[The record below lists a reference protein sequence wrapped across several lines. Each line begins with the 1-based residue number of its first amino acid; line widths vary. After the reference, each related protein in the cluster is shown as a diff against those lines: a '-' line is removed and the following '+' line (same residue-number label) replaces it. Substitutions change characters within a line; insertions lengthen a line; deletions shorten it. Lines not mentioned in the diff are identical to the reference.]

1 MLTMLRS
8 EWPLRYE
15 VVNNN
20 WWEVVTPVSRSLIH
34 SAGQPW
40 MNCEP
45 VHQIH
50 AYMAVDQN
58 HFNNNQT
65 QHNTATGTVNHNVV
79 QNNGTDLQENPICNS
94 NLNKCIWLE
103 RNRDIDSNRHR
114 RKTERI

>member
-1 MLTMLRS
+1 MLTMLRN

-79 QNNGTDLQENPICNS
+79 QNMQQQS
-94 NLNKCIWLE
+94 K
-103 RNRDIDSNRHR
+103 
-114 RKTERI
+114 